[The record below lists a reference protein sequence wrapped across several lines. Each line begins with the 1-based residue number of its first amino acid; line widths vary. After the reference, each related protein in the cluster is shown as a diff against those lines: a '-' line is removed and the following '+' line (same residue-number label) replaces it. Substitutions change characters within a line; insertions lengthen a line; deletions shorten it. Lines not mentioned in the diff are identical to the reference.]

1 MPPPPL
7 MPMAYS
13 APAAL
18 APLMVPARCRAS
30 RYSSKRYTMGALFRP
45 LPFAPL
51 RASAEN
57 HGEILCNFFYPP
69 IRGIAVWALL
79 TALPAPCYHAAEAT
93 QRLAGWQGAKKSP
106 RNHPQG
112 NAPRDLQVASHGNRY
127 SPKGSESVRPMTNA
141 QYNALL
147 ETLAKLVEA
156 TATNAASAAQII
168 REAKT

>member
-1 MPPPPL
+1 
-7 MPMAYS
+7 
-13 APAAL
+13 
-18 APLMVPARCRAS
+18 
-30 RYSSKRYTMGALFRP
+30 MGVLP
-45 LPFAPL
+45 LPYSLPRFG
-51 RASAEN
+51 ASAEN

-69 IRGIAVWALL
+69 IRGIAVLALL
-79 TALPAPCYHAAEAT
+79 TASPEPCYHAAEAA
-93 QRLAGWQGAKKSP
+93 QQLAGWQGAKKSP

-112 NAPRDLQVASHGNRY
+112 NAPRDLQVASHSNHY

-156 TATNAASAAQII
+156 TATSAASAAQII